1 PYMAIGNV
9 SGSKTT
15 DERQT
20 RYRVGVKYSF

>member
-1 PYMAIGNV
+1 MAVGNV
-9 SGSKTT
+9 SGSKVT